1 MSIKKVKTR
10 NATQIIA
17 VLMEI
22 GDDFATRYKR
32 TKSHKDAQIA
42 ITAYNS
48 CNSVAKAIT
57 TYKKMM
63 RNKSATKF
71 FGQ

>member
-10 NATQIIA
+10 NATQIIG
-17 VLMEI
+17 VLQEI

-32 TKSHKDAQIA
+32 SKSFKDAQLA

-48 CNSVAKAIT
+48 CNAIAKAIT
-57 TYKKMM
+57 TYKKMV
-63 RNKSATKF
+63 RSKSATQF
-71 FGQ
+71 FGR